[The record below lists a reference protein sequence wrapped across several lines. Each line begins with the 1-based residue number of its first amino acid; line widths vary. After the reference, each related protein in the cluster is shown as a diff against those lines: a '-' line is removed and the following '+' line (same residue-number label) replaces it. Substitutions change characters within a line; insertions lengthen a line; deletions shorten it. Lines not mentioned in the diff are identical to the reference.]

1 MTMTEDVIRY
11 HTKRV
16 NINTGAKT
24 LPFSALPKD
33 RWAQVHLL
41 LVASIPK
48 PSKS

>member
-1 MTMTEDVIRY
+1 MTIEDAIRY
-11 HTKRV
+11 HTKQPV
-16 NINTGAKT
+16 DINTGAKT